1 MNPTILLAQGLSGKL
16 GVALVAVFGIVFVI
30 ILFMAIWASRYTKVG
45 PNQVLVISGRKHRI
59 MEQDGTA
66 RPPTASQLYTSN
78 GSDYFESG
86 NLACDG
92 LVCIVSPAPAGSE
105 YGSSVPGQGYC
116 SKPCVSNAD
125 CYESET
131 GLVCR
136 QMVLD
141 PVFLETLD
149 AATRQRYLADIQ
161 YSSYCAVPR

>member
-1 MNPTILLAQGLSGKL
+1 MRSRSSLAVAVLALLATAACQKPDVGGQCTLAWNPT
-16 GVALVAVFGIVFVI
+16 
-30 ILFMAIWASRYTKVG
+30 W
-45 PNQVLVISGRKHRI
+45 
-59 MEQDGTA
+59 EQNGTTA
-66 RPPTASQLYTSN
+66 PPTASTTT
-78 GSDYFESG
+78 SDYFESG

-105 YGSSVPGQGYC
+105 YGFTTPGQGYC

-125 CYESET
+125 CYQSET

-149 AATRQRYLADIQ
+149 AATRQRYLSDIQ
-161 YSSYCAVPR
+161 YSSYCAVPRS

>member
-1 MNPTILLAQGLSGKL
+1 MRSRSSLAAAVL
-16 GVALVAVFGIVFVI
+16 ALVATAGCQ
-30 ILFMAIWASRYTKVG
+30 KPDVG
-45 PNQVLVISGRKHRI
+45 GQCTLAWNPTW
-59 MEQDGTA
+59 EQDGTA

-125 CYESET
+125 CYSSDT
-131 GLVCR
+131 GLVCD
-136 QMVLD
+136 QIVLD
-141 PVFLETLD
+141 PAFIATLD
-149 AATRQRYLADIQ
+149 QTTKDRYLGQIRF
-161 YSSYCAVPR
+161 SSYCVVPRQ

>member
-1 MNPTILLAQGLSGKL
+1 MRSRSSLAVAVL
-16 GVALVAVFGIVFVI
+16 ALVATAGCQ
-30 ILFMAIWASRYTKVG
+30 KPDVG
-45 PNQVLVISGRKHRI
+45 GQCALAWNPTW
-59 MEQDGTA
+59 EQNGTQP
-66 RPPTASQLYTSN
+66 PPTASQLPAG

-105 YGSSVPGQGYC
+105 YGFTTPGQGYC
-116 SKPCVSNAD
+116 SKPCISNAD
-125 CYESET
+125 CYEKDT

-161 YSSYCAVPR
+161 YSSYCAVSR

>member
-1 MNPTILLAQGLSGKL
+1 MRSRSSLAAAVL
-16 GVALVAVFGIVFVI
+16 ALVATAGCQ
-30 ILFMAIWASRYTKVG
+30 KPDVG
-45 PNQVLVISGRKHRI
+45 GQCTLAWNPTW
-59 MEQDGTA
+59 EQNGTA
-66 RPPTASQLYTSN
+66 APPTAATLFTSG

-105 YGSSVPGQGYC
+105 YASSVPGQGYC
-116 SKPCVSNAD
+116 SKACVSNAD
-125 CYESET
+125 CYEKDT

-161 YSSYCAVPR
+161 YSSYCAVPRQ

>member
-1 MNPTILLAQGLSGKL
+1 MRSRSLLAAAAL
-16 GVALVAVFGIVFVI
+16 ALVATTGCQ
-30 ILFMAIWASRYTKVG
+30 KPDVG
-45 PNQVLVISGRKHRI
+45 GECTLAWNPTW
-59 MEQDGTA
+59 EQDGTT
-66 RPPTASQLYTSN
+66 RPPVAAELPAG

-92 LVCIVSPAPAGSE
+92 LVCLVSPAPVGSE
-105 YGSSVPGQGYC
+105 YRSTVPGQGYC
-116 SKPCVSNAD
+116 SKPCVSNSD

-141 PVFLETLD
+141 PVFLETLSPE
-149 AATRQRYLADIQ
+149 TRQRYLADIQ

>member
-1 MNPTILLAQGLSGKL
+1 MRSRSPLAAVAITLAL
-16 GVALVAVFGIVFVI
+16 GAA
-30 ILFMAIWASRYTKVG
+30 ACQKPDVG
-45 PNQVLVISGRKHRI
+45 GQCNIAWGDSTPS
-59 MEQDGTA
+59 A
-66 RPPTASQLYTSN
+66 PTAATTTA
-78 GSDYFESG
+78 DYFESG

-92 LVCIVSPAPAGSE
+92 LVCIISPAPAGVK
-105 YGSSVPGQGYC
+105 YGSEGNVYGSDVAGQGYC
-116 SKPCVSNAD
+116 SKPCVSNSD

-149 AATRQRYLADIQ
+149 AATRARYLADIQ

>member
-1 MNPTILLAQGLSGKL
+1 MRSRSLLAAAALAVVALAGCQSPDVGDPCTLAWNPT
-16 GVALVAVFGIVFVI
+16 
-30 ILFMAIWASRYTKVG
+30 W
-45 PNQVLVISGRKHRI
+45 
-59 MEQDGTA
+59 EQDGTA
-66 RPPTASQLYTSN
+66 PPPTASELYTSG

-105 YGSSVPGQGYC
+105 YGSTTPGIGYC
-116 SKPCVSNAD
+116 SKPCVSNSD

-141 PVFLETLD
+141 PAFIEQLDPET
-149 AATRQRYLADIQ
+149 RSRYLADIQ

>member
-1 MNPTILLAQGLSGKL
+1 MRSGSLLAAVL
-16 GVALVAVFGIVFVI
+16 ALVAATGCQ
-30 ILFMAIWASRYTKVG
+30 KPDVG
-45 PNQVLVISGRKHRI
+45 GQCTLAWNP
-59 MEQDGTA
+59 MWEQQGTEP
-66 RPPTASQLYTSN
+66 PPTASKLPA
-78 GSDYFESG
+78 GGPDYFESG

-105 YGSSVPGQGYC
+105 YGFTQAGEGYC

-125 CYESET
+125 CFQSET

-136 QMVLD
+136 QMILD

-149 AATRQRYLADIQ
+149 PATRQRYLADIQ

>member
-1 MNPTILLAQGLSGKL
+1 MRSRSSLAAAVL
-16 GVALVAVFGIVFVI
+16 ALVATAGCQ
-30 ILFMAIWASRYTKVG
+30 KPDVG
-45 PNQVLVISGRKHRI
+45 GQCTLAWNPTW
-59 MEQDGTA
+59 EQDGTA

-161 YSSYCAVPR
+161 YSSYCAVPRT